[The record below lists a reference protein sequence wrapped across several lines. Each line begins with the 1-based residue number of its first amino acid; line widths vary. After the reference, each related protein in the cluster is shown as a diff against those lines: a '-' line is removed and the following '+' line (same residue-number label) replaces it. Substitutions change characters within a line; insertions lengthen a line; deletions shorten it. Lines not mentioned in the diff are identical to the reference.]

1 MNLQFLVKM
10 FVTSLIIVSA
20 TEVSKRSSYFAA
32 VLISLPTMSI
42 ISLSWLYVETK
53 DIVQITK
60 LSNEILWLVVPSL
73 LFFVFLSRLLNGGL
87 NYWIALAASSGGT
100 AAAYYFYTILLRRF
114 GIGV

>member
-1 MNLQFLVKM
+1 LNTQFLIKM
-10 FVTSLIIVSA
+10 LITSLIIVCA
-20 TEVSKRSSYFAA
+20 TELSKRSSYIAA

-53 DIVQITK
+53 DIAQITK

-73 LFFVFLSRLLNGGL
+73 LFFVFLSRLLNSGF
-87 NYWIALAASSGGT
+87 NYWLALAASSGGT
-100 AAAYYFYTILLRRF
+100 AAAYYFYTLVLRRF